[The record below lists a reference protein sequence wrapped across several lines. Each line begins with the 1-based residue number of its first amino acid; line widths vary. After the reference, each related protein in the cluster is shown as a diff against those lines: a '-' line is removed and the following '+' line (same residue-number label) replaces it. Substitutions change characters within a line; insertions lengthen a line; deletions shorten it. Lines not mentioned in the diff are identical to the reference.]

1 MKSIKPGRGP
11 SMMGGIVGIG
21 MAAFGVFWTI
31 MALRIGAPWMFA
43 GFGVIFIVI
52 AVSNAVYNFMNATGK
67 KRFSEYDITSD
78 EEESDPLNELFGERT
93 EESEN
98 AGNREAYAFCPY
110 CGEQLDKGD
119 KYCSECGKRIQ

>member
-1 MKSIKPGRGP
+1 
-11 SMMGGIVGIG
+11 MMGGIVGIG

-78 EEESDPLNELFGERT
+78 EEESDPLNELFGEQT
-93 EESEN
+93 EESVN